1 MKRNVI
7 IVGSRGYK
15 FNYGGWETFVTELV
29 KNYNDDE
36 TKFYIPYLTFN
47 QEEDKLIK
55 IDNNIENINLY
66 VPRAGF
72 ATMFNFT
79 IKSMDYFLDYC
90 KNNNMENTI
99 LMLLGCK
106 IGPLMRTKYYKAFNS
121 LGIK

>member
-55 IDNNIENINLY
+55 IDNNI
-66 VPRAGF
+66 
-72 ATMFNFT
+72 
-79 IKSMDYFLDYC
+79 
-90 KNNNMENTI
+90 
-99 LMLLGCK
+99 
-106 IGPLMRTKYYKAFNS
+106 
-121 LGIK
+121 